1 MNEYKS
7 QPTARYFS
15 IGIIVIFAALM
26 LAVWVNRQEFGWTD
40 YLPLAIELGLLSTCL
55 LLLIFVRFFEAIL
68 LNIASLR
75 AVRWLRSY
83 DQNDT
88 TQGSG
93 KPSARSW
100 ELARS
105 QGREIRDALR
115 AMHGWRWRYRQ
126 PWLLLIGSDAA
137 IDQLLP
143 ESAQS
148 GWRLTPAA
156 VLLWSKPG
164 DDGQPDIAWLRQ
176 IYKLRRRPVDAVVLA
191 THATVDANTDS
202 GFHDGIWLTQITD
215 ALRWAAPTYVL
226 DIEQDSQPSDDIPV
240 IACEVPRHGDA
251 PAIEAALHSLRDRLS
266 GRSLAQLPQKEEA
279 RYLGRLSQRLDGGA
293 RSLAEYLARL
303 STAARRQSIRGIA
316 FSPVPAT
323 GQPDAGVKLPIWQYL
338 GETARSQP
346 GRHTAWHPLTIG
358 VWLALLAIGLWTA
371 GMLISGL
378 RNEHDLQT
386 AQQAVHNIESAP
398 TAAARLKALDTLQQQ
413 ILRYEYRVQHHAPLF
428 TRFGLNRDTEVLAAL
443 WKPYAKA
450 SQDIVVTPVVQD
462 LESSL
467 VDLSQLRTDGL
478 SEETAKWALD
488 GRDTLKAYLMLAH
501 PERVEPAFLSREL
514 AAHWS
519 TDARITPGQRQDLAE
534 RFAKFYAEHLK
545 VNPAWRI
552 EPRSDLVAGARQT
565 LLAVIGERNAV
576 DAVYQ
581 NVLDGAGAKYPDQT
595 LASLTSG
602 TDPRGLMRASAAVP
616 GVFTRQ
622 AYEGYVEAA
631 IEKAAKRQDVAN
643 DWVIADGKP
652 QPARQ
657 MSSASAADFRKAL
670 TERYF
675 ADYAEHWQQFMNGMQ
690 WEPAATLPGV
700 VDQLKLMAD
709 ARQSPVIA
717 LMKSLAYQGGAGA
730 RKDSLSDTLVAKAQG
745 ILGKKDEAPEA
756 ARPDPA
762 GPLAAAFG
770 PVLRL
775 VGQPGQGGG
784 SSGSTGSSDLSLQR
798 YLDRITAVRLRL
810 QQLTNSA
817 DADMQARQMA
827 QSLFQGKGS
836 DLADTQAY
844 GQLMAASLGAEWAG
858 MGDTLFVHPIAQALQ
873 SVLQPAQASLNE
885 AWRQSIAMP
894 WNRAF
899 ATRYPFADTAND
911 ASLPELARHIRPQSG
926 LINAFLLA
934 ELAGV
939 LVLQGDQW
947 VPVGSGAH
955 GLAFDPAFLQFIN
968 TLQRVGAHLL
978 VQGDPQYRF
987 ELKPIPT
994 PGLTDTML
1002 TVDNQ
1007 TLHYYNQRET
1017 WQSMTWPANN
1027 LQAPR
1032 TLLQWQTETAS
1043 TNKRFETEGVWAWIR
1058 MLEHAR
1064 VTPVDSAT
1072 VQLTF
1077 QAAPDTLVSGQGEV
1091 VGNES
1096 ADAVDR
1102 PDNPESLLPRAARL
1116 AAPADMRYPIRYQMR
1131 AAVGRG
1137 PLEALE
1143 LRNLRMPER
1152 IFVGRESPALAGTA
1166 AAMRR

>member
-1 MNEYKS
+1 MGRWLVLIGALGALIAFVFWTVSLQDLQNWFAQYGL
-7 QPTARYFS
+7 QLGAVMLIVTALLVVELPGRRQTRLAMQDAS
-15 IGIIVIFAALM
+15 KEQGLEPPEAKDKAVFAAM
-26 LAVWVNRQEFGWTD
+26 SAQ
-40 YLPLAIELGLLSTCL
+40 AAELEGLS
-55 LLLIFVRFFEAIL
+55 
-68 LNIASLR
+68 NLR
-75 AVRWLRSY
+75 AV
-83 DQNDT
+83 
-88 TQGSG
+88 
-93 KPSARSW
+93 
-100 ELARS
+100 
-105 QGREIRDALR
+105 LR
-115 AMHGWRWRYRQ
+115 ADFGWRWRHKL
-126 PWLLLIGSDAA
+126 PWLMLNGDNAA
-137 IDQLLP
+137 IGRLLP
-143 ESAQS
+143 NLREQ
-148 GWRLTPAA
+148 GWSVSNGA
-156 VLLWSKPG
+156 VLLWGRSG
-164 DDGQPDIAWLRQ
+164 ADGQPDAAWLKHVC
-176 IYKLRRRPVDAVVLA
+176 KLRRRRPIDAVVL
-191 THATVDANTDS
+191 VTD
-202 GFHDGIWLTQITD
+202 GDKDLPTQRRGTD
-215 ALRWAAPTYVL
+215 APGIRLARIAEILRWSAPIYAL
-226 DIEQDSQPSDDIPV
+226 
-240 IACEVPRHGDA
+240 EVGPTSASSIGDA
-251 PAIEAALHSLRDRLS
+251 PVVFCGMPGHANARSVEAALQNLRCELS
-266 GRSLAQLPQKEEA
+266 RRSLAQLPQTGQE
-279 RYLGRLSQRLDGGA
+279 RYLGKLSQRLDD
-293 RSLAEYLARL
+293 RSKALAEWLAGL
-303 STAARRQSIRGIA
+303 AGAARGQLLVRGVGFAPA
-316 FSPVPAT
+316 FGLEGS
-323 GQPDAGVKLPIWQYL
+323 QDADTDLPIWQYL
-338 GETARSQP
+338 ADAARRHP

-371 GMLISGL
+371 AMLISGL
-378 RNEHDLQT
+378 RNEHDLQS
-386 AQQAVHNIESAP
+386 AHQAVHNIQSAP
-398 TAAARLKALDTLQQQ
+398 TTAARLKALDTLQQQ

-450 SQDIVVTPVVQD
+450 SQDILVTPVAQN
-462 LESSL
+462 LESTL

-501 PERVEPAFLSREL
+501 PERVEPAFLSQKL

-519 TDARITPGQRQDLAE
+519 TDARITPGQKQDLAE
-534 RFAKFYAEHLK
+534 RFGKFYAEHLK
-545 VNPAWRI
+545 AHSDWRI
-552 EPRSDLVAGARQT
+552 EPRPDLVAGARQT

-576 DAVYQ
+576 DTVYQ
-581 NVLDGAGAKYPDQT
+581 NVLDGAGTKYADQT
-595 LASLTSG
+595 LASLTAG
-602 TDPRGLMRASAAVP
+602 TDSRGLLRASATVP

-643 DWVIADGKP
+643 DWVITDGKP
-652 QPARQ
+652 QPAQ
-657 MSSASAADFRKAL
+657 QTSSASATDFRKAL

-675 ADYAEHWQQFMNGMQ
+675 ADYAEHWQQFLNGMQ

-730 RKDSLSDTLVAKAQG
+730 HKDSLSDTLVAKAQG
-745 ILGKKDEAPEA
+745 ILGRKDEAPA
-756 ARPDPA
+756 AIRPDPA

-775 VGQPGQGGG
+775 VGQAGQGGG

-885 AWRQSIAMP
+885 AWRQSIALP

-899 ATRYPFADTAND
+899 ASRYPFADTAND

-926 LINAFLLA
+926 LINAFLMA

-978 VQGDPQYRF
+978 VLGDPQYRF

-994 PGLTDTML
+994 PGLTDTVL
-1002 TVDNQ
+1002 TIDNQ

-1032 TLLQWQTETAS
+1032 TLLQWQSETAS
-1043 TNKRFETEGVWAWIR
+1043 TNKSFETEGVWAWIR

-1077 QAAPDTLVSGQGEV
+1077 QAAPDTLGAGQGKN
-1091 VGNES
+1091 GNES

-1102 PDNPESLLPRAARL
+1102 PEHPENLLPRAAQL

-1152 IFVGRESPALAGTA
+1152 IFVGRERLALAGTT
-1166 AAMRR
+1166 AAMRK

>member
-1 MNEYKS
+1 MFIWVEGQS
-7 QPTARYFS
+7 LALAQPAQRWKAQS
-15 IGIIVIFAALM
+15 LV
-26 LAVWVNRQEFGWTD
+26 
-40 YLPLAIELGLLSTCL
+40 LSL
-55 LLLIFVRFFEAIL
+55 VLLLILVRGVVDAVTSRLVKREFDREHQLAAPEAS
-68 LNIASLR
+68 ASADAVAERDEFADLRDELR
-75 AVRWLRSY
+75 ATY
-83 DQNDT
+83 
-88 TQGSG
+88 GY
-93 KPSARSW
+93 
-100 ELARS
+100 
-105 QGREIRDALR
+105 
-115 AMHGWRWRYRQ
+115 RWRYRQ
-126 PWLLLIGSDAA
+126 PWLLLTGDSAA
-137 IDQLLP
+137 IQRLLP
-143 ESAQS
+143 AIAGR
-148 GWRLTPAA
+148 GWVRTDNAI
-156 VLLWSKPG
+156 LLWRGSSEN
-164 DDGQPDIAWLRQ
+164 GQPDAAWLKHVC
-176 IYKLRRRPVDAVVLA
+176 KLRRRRPIDAIVL
-191 THATVDANTDS
+191 VTD
-202 GFHDGIWLTQITD
+202 GDKDLPTQRRGTD
-215 ALRWAAPTYVL
+215 ALGIRLARITEILRWSAPIYAL
-226 DIEQDSQPSDDIPV
+226 
-240 IACEVPRHGDA
+240 EVGPTSASSIGGAHVVFCGMPQHTNA
-251 PAIEAALHSLRDRLS
+251 TPIEAALQKLRCELS
-266 GRSLAQLPQKEEA
+266 RRSLAHLPQTGQE
-279 RYLGRLSQRLDGGA
+279 RYLGKLSQRLDG
-293 RSLAEYLARL
+293 RSKALAEWLAGL
-303 STAARRQSIRGIA
+303 AGAARRQLPVRGVA
-316 FSPVPAT
+316 FAPAF
-323 GQPDAGVKLPIWQYL
+323 GLEGSQDAGTDLPIWQYL
-338 GETARSQP
+338 ADAARRQP
-346 GRHTAWHPLTIG
+346 GRHTAWHPLTIC
-358 VWLALLAIGLWTA
+358 VWLALTVIGLCTA
-371 GMLISGL
+371 AMLISGL

-386 AQQAVHNIESAP
+386 AHQAVHDIQSAP

-450 SQDIVVTPVVQD
+450 SQDIVVTPVAQN
-462 LESSL
+462 LESTL

-501 PERVEPAFLSREL
+501 PARVEPAFLSQKL

-545 VNPAWRI
+545 AHSDWRI
-552 EPRSDLVAGARQT
+552 EPRPDLVAGARQT

-576 DAVYQ
+576 DTVYQ
-581 NVLDGAGAKYPDQT
+581 NVLDGAGTKYADQT
-595 LASLTSG
+595 LASLAAG
-602 TDPRGLMRASAAVP
+602 TDPRGLLRASATVP

-631 IEKAAKRQDVAN
+631 IEKAAQRQDVAN
-643 DWVIADGKP
+643 DWVITDGKP

-657 MSSASAADFRKAL
+657 ASSASAADFRKAL

-730 RKDSLSDTLVAKAQG
+730 HKDSLSDTLVAKAQG
-745 ILGKKDEAPEA
+745 ILGRKDEAPA
-756 ARPDPA
+756 AIRPDPA

-858 MGDTLFVHPIAQALQ
+858 MGDTLFVHPIALALQ

-885 AWRQSIAMP
+885 AWRQSIALP

-926 LINAFLLA
+926 LINAFLMA

-994 PGLTDTML
+994 PGLTDTVL
-1002 TVDNQ
+1002 TIDNQ

-1032 TLLQWQTETAS
+1032 TLLQWQSETAS
-1043 TNKRFETEGVWAWIR
+1043 TNKSFETEGVWAWIR

-1077 QAAPDTLVSGQGEV
+1077 QAVPDTTVS
-1091 VGNES
+1091 
-1096 ADAVDR
+1096 
-1102 PDNPESLLPRAARL
+1102 
-1116 AAPADMRYPIRYQMR
+1116 
-1131 AAVGRG
+1131 
-1137 PLEALE
+1137 
-1143 LRNLRMPER
+1143 
-1152 IFVGRESPALAGTA
+1152 
-1166 AAMRR
+1166 